1 MIMNKNMILT
11 SRSSLIQRDM
21 SASVLLPSGFNEYLK
36 IRYKNTFKTPPDEKN
51 YSGHM
56 PLEIFFGPFPMKK
69 YAYFRALPN
78 ERVQIHF
85 EEFNL
90 QGTPPE

>member
-21 SASVLLPSGFNEYLK
+21 SASVLLPSGFNEFLK
-36 IRYKNTFKTPPDEKN
+36 IRYKNTFKTPPDEKK

-56 PLEIFFGPFPMKK
+56 PLEIFLDPS
-69 YAYFRALPN
+69 
-78 ERVQIHF
+78 Q
-85 EEFNL
+85 
-90 QGTPPE
+90 